1 MGCTVGTPSKVKM
14 MQKPSNGSI
23 VCAQNAPSG
32 ADVIT
37 MVHFNDVYN
46 VEEQER
52 EPVGGAARFKTQVD
66 SLQPLSPL
74 VLFSGDALN
83 PSNSQSLSPGSICCS
98 MVQFFSPPLSS
109 LPCPPSFSFLFFF
122 LLLLLLSPS
131 LPVSTV
137 TRGEQMIPV
146 LNAVGVHAA
155 VYGNHDFGEW
165 TVYSPLTFLTTVTVR
180 AVIEVLE

>member
-1 MGCTVGTPSKVKM
+1 MTGCGGGARTSPFACGNIAVFVPRAAVMGCTVGTPSKVKM

-109 LPCPPSFSFLFFF
+109 L
-122 LLLLLLSPS
+122 LLLLPFPSFFFPPPPPLS
-131 LPVSTV
+131 LPTSEHSDS
-137 TRGEQMIPV
+137 R
-146 LNAVGVHAA
+146 
-155 VYGNHDFGEW
+155 
-165 TVYSPLTFLTTVTVR
+165 R
-180 AVIEVLE
+180 ADDTCPECCGSACCRLRQP